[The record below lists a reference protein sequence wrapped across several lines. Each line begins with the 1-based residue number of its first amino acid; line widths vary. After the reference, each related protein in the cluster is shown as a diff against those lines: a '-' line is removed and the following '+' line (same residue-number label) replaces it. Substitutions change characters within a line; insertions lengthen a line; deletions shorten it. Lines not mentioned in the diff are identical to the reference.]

1 MEERELDRET
11 DYVVVIN
18 PQKWREGH
26 IVVSIHRER
35 EREGKRER
43 KRWDESDVY
52 NWYLKRASPINWG
65 LSKGKVITCVN
76 ILEQVTPLVKT
87 QPQPPL

>member
-35 EREGKRER
+35 ERERKRER
-43 KRWDESDVY
+43 KRERYSTY
-52 NWYLKRASPINWG
+52 CNRN
-65 LSKGKVITCVN
+65 VN
-76 ILEQVTPLVKT
+76 IIMTINSFRKGGG
-87 QPQPPL
+87 